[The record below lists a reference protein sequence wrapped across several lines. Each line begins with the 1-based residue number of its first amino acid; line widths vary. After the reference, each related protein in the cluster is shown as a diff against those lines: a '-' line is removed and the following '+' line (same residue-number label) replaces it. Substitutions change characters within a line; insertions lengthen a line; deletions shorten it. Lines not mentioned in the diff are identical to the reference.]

1 MAIFLLLLALRLL
14 LVEPSESRMKGTT
27 KQFSQEEIQ
36 PATQQT
42 LEESTNSTLSDK
54 NTSLS
59 IFKHVMSAPLGTSR
73 RLSFVIPKGNTM
85 RDGRNCVNKLRV
97 WSADIDVNESCQ
109 LGNNFIHG
117 STDVGHGIPRAT
129 SGKCVQTPNLSCC
142 GSLGLE
148 HTMYKVLAGHQCPR
162 DHEHSIT
169 LLKRIL
175 TVLTSH
181 SLMSWLVSGCKL

>member
-1 MAIFLLLLALRLL
+1 MAVFLLLLALRLL

-27 KQFSQEEIQ
+27 KQFSQEEMQ
-36 PATQQT
+36 PAAKQT

-59 IFKHVMSAPLGTSR
+59 ISKHVMSAPPRTSR
-73 RLSFVIPKGNTM
+73 RLSFVLPKGSTM
-85 RDGRNCVNKLRV
+85 RNGRSCVNSLRV
-97 WSADIDVNESCQ
+97 WRTDIDVNESCQ

-117 STDVGHGIPRAT
+117 STDLGHGIPQAT
-129 SGKCVQTPNLSCC
+129 NGKCEQTPNLSCC

-148 HTMYKVLAGHQCPR
+148 RTTYKVLTGRQCPR

-169 LLKRIL
+169 SVKRIL